1 VFVLNF
7 NKKCAI
13 LCYINPC
20 EVPMINIAILG
31 FGVVG
36 GGITEVI
43 NMNKDKLRQ
52 YVGDDIYVK
61 KILDLRD
68 FPDSPYG
75 DRVVHDISE
84 IVNDDEITLVCE
96 TMGGVNPAFDFSIA
110 LMNRGKSMVTA
121 NKELVAKKG
130 IELMNCAR
138 ENGVH
143 YFFEPSVGGGIPE
156 IRGMR
161 TSLAG
166 DTITEIDG
174 ILNGTTNYILTRMK
188 REGVD
193 FTSTLKDAQRLG
205 YAEANPAAD
214 VDGLDAQRKI
224 MILTAV
230 ATGYLCEEKDV
241 YCETM
246 TKLTPA
252 DIDAAKRWGGAVK
265 LLGSSRIREDGCA
278 LYVAPFF
285 VPEASPLCF
294 VEDVYNAIRIVSP
307 VTGDVMFYGRG
318 AGRMPTAGAVVAD
331 VAAILSGLA
340 DKEKKCQWQAA
351 PEGYVKPFGE
361 NKFSY
366 YVRVKT
372 DSVSDTL
379 EAAGL
384 AFGAVKALDGSP
396 AGFCELITDEIA
408 ENTAQ
413 AVFAG
418 EALGVVESVIRILK

>member
-1 VFVLNF
+1 MYLLF
-7 NKKCAI
+7 
-13 LCYINPC
+13 Y
-20 EVPMINIAILG
+20 EVVMINIAILG

-43 NMNKDKLRQ
+43 EQNKDKLRAF
-52 YVGDDIYVK
+52 VGDDIYVK

-75 DRVVHDISE
+75 DRVVHDVNE
-84 IVNDDEITLVCE
+84 IVNDDEIVLVCE
-96 TMGGVNPAFDFSIA
+96 TMGGVNPAFDFSMS
-110 LMNRGKSMVTA
+110 LMKKGKSMVTA

-130 IELMNCAR
+130 LELTACAR
-138 ENGVH
+138 ENGVQ

-166 DTITEIDG
+166 DTISRIDG

-188 REGVD
+188 KEGAQFDAV
-193 FTSTLKDAQRLG
+193 LKDAQRLG

-230 ATGYLCEEKDV
+230 ATDYLVREEDV

-252 DIDAAKRWGGAVK
+252 DIDAAKRWGGSVK
-265 LLGSSRIREDGCA
+265 LLGSSRIEKDSVS

-285 VPEASPLCF
+285 VPEACPLSF
-294 VEDVYNAIRIVSP
+294 VEDVYNAISIESP

-340 DKEKKCQWQAA
+340 LKEKQCNWKEA
-351 PEGYVKPFGE
+351 PEGYVKPFCE
-361 NKFSY
+361 NCFSY
-366 YVRVKT
+366 YVRVK
-372 DSVSDTL
+372 SDFAGEVT
-379 EAAGL
+379 EAAKL
-384 AFGAVKALDGSP
+384 SFGGVSVLSGSP
-396 AGFCELITDEIA
+396 EGYVEFITDDCE
-408 ENTAQ
+408 EKTAQ
-413 AVFAG
+413 AIING
-418 EALGVVESVIRILK
+418 GTLGQVESVIRIMK

>member
-1 VFVLNF
+1 MV
-7 NKKCAI
+7 
-13 LCYINPC
+13 
-20 EVPMINIAILG
+20 NIAILG

-43 NMNKDKLRQ
+43 DQNREKLRAFT
-52 YVGDDIYVK
+52 GDDINVK

-75 DRVVHDISE
+75 DRVVHDINE
-84 IVNDDEITLVCE
+84 IIEDDEISVVCE
-96 TMGGVNPAFDFSIA
+96 TMGGVNPAFDFSMA
-110 LMNRGKSMVTA
+110 LLKKGKSMVTA

-130 IELMNCAR
+130 IELCTCAK
-138 ENGVH
+138 ENGV
-143 YFFEPSVGGGIPE
+143 YYLFEPSVGGGIPE

-230 ATGYLCEEKDV
+230 ATGYLAKESDV

-246 TKLTPA
+246 TKLTPL

-265 LLGSSRIREDGCA
+265 LLGSSRICDESCS

-285 VPEASPLCF
+285 VPEASPLAF

-331 VAAILSGLA
+331 VASILSGLCE
-340 DKEKKCQWQAA
+340 KEKKCEWKEA
-351 PEGYVKPFGE
+351 PEGYVLPFE
-361 NKFSY
+361 DNKFSY
-366 YVRVKT
+366 YIRVKS
-372 DSVSDTL
+372 DSASEVL
-379 EAAGL
+379 EAAEL
-384 AFGAVKALDGSP
+384 AFGSVTKLCGSPEGYVEFITASVCEKEAQAAVKG
-396 AGFCELITDEIA
+396 G
-408 ENTAQ
+408 
-413 AVFAG
+413 
-418 EALGVVESVIRILK
+418 ALGEVDSLIRIRD

>member
-1 VFVLNF
+1 
-7 NKKCAI
+7 
-13 LCYINPC
+13 
-20 EVPMINIAILG
+20 MINIAILG

-43 NMNKDKLRQ
+43 DLNREKLSAFI
-52 YVGDDIYVK
+52 GDDINVK

-75 DRVVHDISE
+75 DRVVHDVNE
-84 IVNDDEITLVCE
+84 IINDDEITLVCE
-96 TMGGVNPAFDFSIA
+96 TMGGVNPAFDFSVA
-110 LMNRGKSMVTA
+110 MMNKGKSMVTA

-130 IELMNCAR
+130 LELTACAR
-138 ENGVH
+138 ENGV
-143 YFFEPSVGGGIPE
+143 YYLFEPSVGGGIPE

-161 TSLAG
+161 GSLAG

-188 REGVD
+188 NEGASFGDV
-193 FTSTLKDAQRLG
+193 LKDAQRLG

-230 ATGYLCEEKDV
+230 ATGYLAEEKDV

-246 TKLTPA
+246 TKLSPE
-252 DIDAAKRWGGAVK
+252 DMDAAKRWGGTVK
-265 LLGSSRIREDGCA
+265 LLGSSRITDEGCS

-285 VPEASPLCF
+285 VPASSPLAF

-340 DKEKKCQWQAA
+340 EKEKKCDWRAA
-351 PEGYVKPFGE
+351 PEGYVKPFC
-361 NKFSY
+361 NNSFAY
-366 YVRVKT
+366 YIRVKS
-372 DSVSDTL
+372 DSFSDML
-379 EAAGL
+379 EAAAL
-384 AFGAVKALDGSP
+384 AFGSVTPLDGSKP
-396 AGFCELITDEIA
+396 GYVEFVTDEIK
-408 ENTAQ
+408 EKDAQ
-413 AVFAG
+413 AIIASG
-418 EALGVVESVIRILK
+418 TLGCVESVIRIMK

>member
-1 VFVLNF
+1 
-7 NKKCAI
+7 
-13 LCYINPC
+13 
-20 EVPMINIAILG
+20 MINIAILG

-43 NMNKDKLRQ
+43 EQNKKALKA

-61 KILDLRD
+61 KILDLRE

-75 DRVVHDISE
+75 DRVVHDVNE
-84 IVNDDEITLVCE
+84 IVGDPDIALVCE
-96 TMGGVNPAFDFSIA
+96 TMGGVNPAFDFSCA
-110 LMNRGKSMVTA
+110 MLKAGKHMVTA

-130 IELMNCAR
+130 LELTSLAK

-143 YFFEPSVGGGIPE
+143 YLFEPSVGGGIPE
-156 IRGMR
+156 IRSMR

-166 DTITEIDG
+166 DTITAIDG

-205 YAEANPAAD
+205 YAEANPSAD

-230 ATGYLCEEKDV
+230 ATGYLVKEEDV

-265 LLGSSRIREDGCA
+265 LLGSSRIGEGEVS

-285 VPEASPLCF
+285 VPESSPLAF
-294 VEDVYNAIRIVSP
+294 VEDVYNAVHVTSP
-307 VTGDVMFYGRG
+307 VTGDVMYYGRG
-318 AGRMPTAGAVVAD
+318 AGRMPTAGAVVED
-331 VAAILSGLA
+331 VASILSGLA
-340 DKEKKCQWQAA
+340 AKEKKCEWQAA
-351 PEGYVKPFGE
+351 PAGYVKPFSE
-361 NKFSY
+361 NTFAY
-366 YVRVKT
+366 YIRTKA
-372 DSVSDTL
+372 DSKLEAL
-379 EAAGL
+379 EAASL
-384 AFGAVKALDGSP
+384 SFGGITEIPGTPENV
-396 AGFCELITDEIA
+396 CEFITAEI
-408 ENTAQ
+408 EEKTAREII
-413 AVFAG
+413 ASG
-418 EALGVVESVIRILK
+418 ALGEVESVIRIMK

>member
-1 VFVLNF
+1 M
-7 NKKCAI
+7 K
-13 LCYINPC
+13 
-20 EVPMINIAILG
+20 NIAILG

-43 NMNKDKLRQ
+43 DQNREKLISF
-52 YVGDDIYVK
+52 VGDDIDVK
-61 KILDLRD
+61 KILDLRE

-75 DRVVHDISE
+75 DRVVHDIMD
-84 IVNDDEITLVCE
+84 IVNDPEIEIVCE
-96 TMGGVNPAFDFSIA
+96 TMGGVTPAFDFSVA
-110 LMNRGKSMVTA
+110 VMKSGKSMVTA
-121 NKELVAKKG
+121 NKELVAKRG
-130 IELMNCAR
+130 LELMECAR
-138 ENGVH
+138 ENGVQ

-193 FTSTLKDAQRLG
+193 FTTTLKDAQRLG

-230 ATGYLCEEKDV
+230 ATGYLVCEKDV

-265 LLGSSRIREDGCA
+265 LLGSSRISDTGCSA
-278 LYVAPFF
+278 YVAPFF
-285 VPEASPLCF
+285 VPESSPLCF
-294 VEDVYNAIRIVSP
+294 VEDVYNAIRVVSP

-340 DKEKKCQWQAA
+340 AKEKKCDWQAA

-372 DSVSDTL
+372 DSASDTL
-379 EAAGL
+379 EAASL
-384 AFGAVKALDGSP
+384 AFGEVKALDGAP
-396 AGFCELITDEIA
+396 CGYCEFITAEI
-408 ENTAQ
+408 EEKTA
-413 AVFAG
+413 AAILSG
-418 EALGVVESVIRILK
+418 DALGIVESSIRILK

>member
-1 VFVLNF
+1 
-7 NKKCAI
+7 
-13 LCYINPC
+13 
-20 EVPMINIAILG
+20 MTNIAILG

-36 GGITEVI
+36 GGITEVVDQ
-43 NMNKDKLRQ
+43 NKEKLLA
-52 YVGDDIYVK
+52 YTGEEIYVK
-61 KILDLRD
+61 KILDLRE

-75 DRVVHDISE
+75 DRVVHDIAE
-84 IVNDDEITLVCE
+84 IVNDDEISIVCE

-110 LMNRGKSMVTA
+110 CMKSGKSMVTA

-130 IELMNCAR
+130 LELMACAR
-138 ENGVH
+138 ENGVQ
-143 YFFEPSVGGGIPE
+143 YLFEPSVGGGIPE

-193 FTSTLKDAQRLG
+193 FSSTLKDAQRLG
-205 YAEANPAAD
+205 YAEANPSAD

-230 ATGYLCEEKDV
+230 ATGYLASEKDV

-265 LLGSSRIREDGCA
+265 LIGSSRISDNGCA

-285 VPEASPLCF
+285 VPEASPLAF

-331 VAAILSGLA
+331 VASIVSGA
-340 DKEKKCQWQAA
+340 AKIEKKCDWKAA

-384 AFGAVKALDGSP
+384 AFGEVKALDGAP
-396 AGFCELITDEIA
+396 CGYCEFITADIE
-408 ENTAQ
+408 ENTAR
-413 AVFAG
+413 AILSG
-418 EALGVVESVIRILK
+418 DALGAVESSIRILK

>member
-1 VFVLNF
+1 
-7 NKKCAI
+7 
-13 LCYINPC
+13 
-20 EVPMINIAILG
+20 MINIAILG

-43 NMNKDKLRQ
+43 EQNKQKLSAF
-52 YVGDDIYVK
+52 VGDEIYVK

-68 FPDSPYG
+68 FPDSPYN
-75 DRVVHDISE
+75 DRVVHDINE
-84 IVNDDEITLVCE
+84 IIEDDEISVVCE
-96 TMGGVNPAFDFSIA
+96 TMGGVNPAFDFSMA
-110 LMNRGKSMVTA
+110 LLKKKKSMVTA
-121 NKELVAKKG
+121 NKELVAKRG
-130 IELMNCAR
+130 VELTACAK
-138 ENGVH
+138 ENGVY

-156 IRGMR
+156 IRSMR

-205 YAEANPAAD
+205 YAEANPTAD

-252 DIDAAKRWGGAVK
+252 DIDAAKRWGGSVK
-265 LLGSSRIREDGCA
+265 LLGSSRIGDDGVS

-285 VPEASPLCF
+285 VPESSPLCF
-294 VEDVYNAIRIVSP
+294 VEDVYNAVRVVSP
-307 VTGDVMFYGRG
+307 VTGDVMYYGRG
-318 AGRMPTAGAVVAD
+318 AGRMPTAGAVVED
-331 VAAILSGLA
+331 VASILSGLGE
-340 DKEKKCQWQAA
+340 KEKKCDWKNA
-351 PEGYVKPFGE
+351 PEGYVKPFCD
-361 NKFSY
+361 NSFSY

-372 DSVSDTL
+372 DSKSDAL
-379 EAAGL
+379 EAAEL
-384 AFGAVKALDGSP
+384 SFGGARELSGSP
-396 AGFCELITDEIA
+396 EGYVEYITDEIKEA
-408 ENTAQ
+408 AAREILSGSSL
-413 AVFAG
+413 G
-418 EALGVVESVIRILK
+418 EVESSIRIMK

>member
-1 VFVLNF
+1 
-7 NKKCAI
+7 
-13 LCYINPC
+13 
-20 EVPMINIAILG
+20 MINIAILG

-43 NMNKDKLRQ
+43 EQNKQKLSAF
-52 YVGDDIYVK
+52 VGDEIYVK

-68 FPDSPYG
+68 FPDSPYN
-75 DRVVHDISE
+75 DRVVHDINE
-84 IVNDDEITLVCE
+84 IIEDDEISLVCE
-96 TMGGVNPAFDFSIA
+96 TMGGVNPAFDFSMS
-110 LMNRGKSMVTA
+110 LLKKKKSMVTA
-121 NKELVAKKG
+121 NKELVAKRG
-130 IELMNCAR
+130 VELTACAK
-138 ENGVH
+138 ENGVY

-156 IRGMR
+156 IRSMR

-205 YAEANPAAD
+205 YAEANPTAD

-252 DIDAAKRWGGAVK
+252 DIDAARRWGGSVK
-265 LLGSSRIREDGCA
+265 LLGSSRIGDDGVS

-285 VPEASPLCF
+285 VPESSPLCF
-294 VEDVYNAIRIVSP
+294 VEDVYNAVRVVSP
-307 VTGDVMFYGRG
+307 VTGDVMYYGRG
-318 AGRMPTAGAVVAD
+318 AGRMPTAGAVVED
-331 VAAILSGLA
+331 VASILSGLCE
-340 DKEKKCQWQAA
+340 KEKKCDWQIA
-351 PEGYVKPFGE
+351 PEGYVKPFEE
-361 NKFSY
+361 NTFSY
-366 YVRVKT
+366 YVRVKAA
-372 DSVSDTL
+372 SKSEAL
-379 EAAGL
+379 EAAEL
-384 AFGAVKALDGSP
+384 SFGGVRELSGSP
-396 AGFCELITDEIA
+396 EGVVEYITDEIKEKSA
-408 ENTAQ
+408 REILSGLTL
-413 AVFAG
+413 G
-418 EALGVVESVIRILK
+418 EVESSIRIMK

>member
-1 VFVLNF
+1 
-7 NKKCAI
+7 
-13 LCYINPC
+13 
-20 EVPMINIAILG
+20 MINIAILG

-43 NMNKDKLRQ
+43 DRNRDKLASF
-52 YVGDDIYVK
+52 VGDDINVK

-68 FPDSPYG
+68 FPDSPYA
-75 DRVVHDISE
+75 DRVVHDINE
-84 IVNDDEITLVCE
+84 ILCDDEISVVCE
-96 TMGGVNPAFDFSIA
+96 TMGGVNPAFDFSVS
-110 LMNRGKSMVTA
+110 LMRRGKSMVTA
-121 NKELVAKKG
+121 NKELVAKRG
-130 IELMNCAR
+130 VELMECAK
-138 ENGVH
+138 ENGVF
-143 YFFEPSVGGGIPE
+143 YLFEPSVGGGIPE

-161 TSLAG
+161 GSLAG

-230 ATGYLCEEKDV
+230 ATGYLCSESEV

-265 LLGSSRIREDGCA
+265 LLGSSRIGETGA
-278 LYVAPFF
+278 AVYVAPFF
-285 VPEASPLCF
+285 VPEASPLCA

-318 AGRMPTAGAVVAD
+318 AGRMPTAGAVVSD

-340 DKEKKCQWQAA
+340 AREKKCEWQAA
-351 PEGYVKPFGE
+351 PAGYVKPFGE
-361 NKFSY
+361 SIFSY
-366 YVRVKT
+366 YIRVKT
-372 DSVSDTL
+372 DSP
-379 EAAGL
+379 AA
-384 AFGAVKALDGSP
+384 
-396 AGFCELITDEIA
+396 
-408 ENTAQ
+408 
-413 AVFAG
+413 
-418 EALGVVESVIRILK
+418 

>member
-1 VFVLNF
+1 
-7 NKKCAI
+7 
-13 LCYINPC
+13 
-20 EVPMINIAILG
+20 MINIAILG

-43 NMNKDKLRQ
+43 EQNKQKLSAF
-52 YVGDDIYVK
+52 VGDEIYVK

-68 FPDSPYG
+68 FPDSPYN
-75 DRVVHDISE
+75 DRVVHDINE
-84 IVNDDEITLVCE
+84 IVEDDEISVVCE
-96 TMGGVNPAFDFSIA
+96 TMGGVNPAFDFSMA
-110 LMNRGKSMVTA
+110 LLKKKKSMVTA
-121 NKELVAKKG
+121 NKELVAKRG
-130 IELMNCAR
+130 VELTACAK
-138 ENGVH
+138 ENGVY

-156 IRGMR
+156 IRSMR

-205 YAEANPAAD
+205 YAEANPTAD

-252 DIDAAKRWGGAVK
+252 DIDAAKRWGGSVK
-265 LLGSSRIREDGCA
+265 LLGSSRIGDDGVS

-285 VPEASPLCF
+285 VPESSPLCF
-294 VEDVYNAIRIVSP
+294 VEDVYNAIRVVSP
-307 VTGDVMFYGRG
+307 VTGDVMYYGRG
-318 AGRMPTAGAVVAD
+318 AGRMPTAGAVVED
-331 VAAILSGLA
+331 VASILSGLGE
-340 DKEKKCQWQAA
+340 KEKKCDWKIA
-351 PEGYVKPFGE
+351 PEGYVKPFE
-361 NKFSY
+361 DNSFSY

-372 DSVSDTL
+372 DSKS
-379 EAAGL
+379 E
-384 AFGAVKALDGSP
+384 ALDAAELSFGGAREISGSP
-396 AGFCELITDEIA
+396 EGYVEYITDEIREKSA
-408 ENTAQ
+408 RAIIAN
-413 AVFAG
+413 G
-418 EALGVVESVIRILK
+418 ALGTVESVIRIMK

>member
-1 VFVLNF
+1 
-7 NKKCAI
+7 
-13 LCYINPC
+13 
-20 EVPMINIAILG
+20 MINIAILG

-43 NMNKDKLRQ
+43 AQNKDALRA
-52 YVGDDIYVK
+52 YVGEDIYVK

-68 FPDSPYG
+68 FPDSPYA
-75 DRVVHDISE
+75 DRVVHDIAE
-84 IVNDDEITLVCE
+84 IVNDEEISVVCE
-96 TMGGVNPAFDFSIA
+96 TMGGVNPAFDFSVA
-110 LMNRGKSMVTA
+110 LMNAGKSMVTA

-130 IELMNCAR
+130 LQLTACAR

-188 REGVD
+188 NEGAEFDSV
-193 FTSTLKDAQRLG
+193 LKDAQRLG

-230 ATGYLCEEKDV
+230 ATGYLVEEKDV

-246 TKLTPA
+246 TRLTPE
-252 DIDAAKRWGGAVK
+252 DMDAAKRWGGAVK
-265 LLGSSRIREDGCA
+265 LLGSSRIGKDGA
-278 LYVAPFF
+278 SVYVAPFF
-285 VPEASPLCF
+285 VPSACPLSF

-318 AGRMPTAGAVVAD
+318 AGRMPTAGAVVSD

-340 DKEKKCQWQAA
+340 EKEKKCDWKAA
-351 PEGYVKPFGE
+351 PENFVKPFSE
-361 NKFSY
+361 NSFSY
-366 YVRVKT
+366 YIRVKT
-372 DSVSDTL
+372 DSVVDTL
-379 EAAGL
+379 EAARISFGTVEEL
-384 AFGAVKALDGSP
+384 AGAAAGYAEFITGEIEEKDARAIIDG
-396 AGFCELITDEIA
+396 GT
-408 ENTAQ
+408 
-413 AVFAG
+413 
-418 EALGVVESVIRILK
+418 LGCVESAIRIMK

>member
-1 VFVLNF
+1 
-7 NKKCAI
+7 
-13 LCYINPC
+13 
-20 EVPMINIAILG
+20 MINIAILG

-43 NMNKDKLRQ
+43 EQNKQKLSAF
-52 YVGDDIYVK
+52 VGDEIYVK

-68 FPDSPYG
+68 FPDSPYR
-75 DRVVHDISE
+75 DRVVHDINE
-84 IVNDDEITLVCE
+84 IIEDDEISVVCE
-96 TMGGVNPAFDFSIA
+96 TMGGVNPAFDFSMA
-110 LMNRGKSMVTA
+110 LLKKKKSMVTA
-121 NKELVAKKG
+121 NKELVAKRG
-130 IELMNCAR
+130 VELTACAK
-138 ENGVH
+138 ENGVY

-156 IRGMR
+156 IRSMR

-205 YAEANPAAD
+205 YAEANPTAD

-252 DIDAAKRWGGAVK
+252 DIDAAKRWGGSVK
-265 LLGSSRIREDGCA
+265 LLGSSRIYEDGA
-278 LYVAPFF
+278 SLYVAPFF
-285 VPEASPLCF
+285 VPESSPLCF
-294 VEDVYNAIRIVSP
+294 VEDVYNAVRVVSP
-307 VTGDVMFYGRG
+307 VTGDVMYYGRG
-318 AGRMPTAGAVVAD
+318 AGRMPTAGAVVED
-331 VAAILSGLA
+331 VASILSGLGE
-340 DKEKKCQWQAA
+340 KEKKCDWKIA
-351 PEGYVKPFGE
+351 PDGYVKPFEE
-361 NKFSY
+361 NSFSY

-372 DSVSDTL
+372 SSKSDSL
-379 EAAGL
+379 EAAEL
-384 AFGAVKALDGSP
+384 SFGGVKELSGSSE
-396 AGFCELITDEIA
+396 GVVEYITDEISEKSA
-408 ENTAQ
+408 REILSGS
-413 AVFAG
+413 F
-418 EALGVVESVIRILK
+418 LGIVESFIRIMK

>member
-1 VFVLNF
+1 
-7 NKKCAI
+7 
-13 LCYINPC
+13 
-20 EVPMINIAILG
+20 MINIAILG

-43 NMNKDKLRQ
+43 EQNKKALKA

-61 KILDLRD
+61 KILDLRE

-75 DRVVHDISE
+75 DRVVHDVNE
-84 IVNDDEITLVCE
+84 IVGDPDIALVCE
-96 TMGGVNPAFDFSIA
+96 TMGGVNPAFDFSCA
-110 LMNRGKSMVTA
+110 MLKAGKHMVTA

-130 IELMNCAR
+130 LELTSLAK

-156 IRGMR
+156 IRSMR

-166 DTITEIDG
+166 DTITAIDG

-205 YAEANPAAD
+205 YAEANPSAD

-230 ATGYLCEEKDV
+230 ATGYLVKEEDV

-265 LLGSSRIREDGCA
+265 LLGSSRIDEDEA
-278 LYVAPFF
+278 SLYVAPFF
-285 VPEASPLCF
+285 VPESSPLAF
-294 VEDVYNAIRIVSP
+294 VEDVYNAIHVTSP
-307 VTGDVMFYGRG
+307 VTGDVMYYGRG
-318 AGRMPTAGAVVAD
+318 AGRMPTAGAVVED
-331 VAAILSGLA
+331 VASILSGLA
-340 DKEKKCQWQAA
+340 AKEKKCEWQAA
-351 PEGYVKPFGE
+351 PAGYVKPFSE
-361 NKFSY
+361 NTFAY
-366 YVRVKT
+366 YIRTKA
-372 DSVSDTL
+372 DSKLEAL
-379 EAAGL
+379 EAAAL
-384 AFGAVKALDGSP
+384 SFGGITEIPGTPENV
-396 AGFCELITDEIA
+396 CEYITAEI
-408 ENTAQ
+408 EEKTAQ
-413 AVFAG
+413 EIIG
-418 EALGVVESVIRILK
+418 SGALGEVESVIRIMK